1 MKSHSWNVRCVGPG
15 FLLYLESF
23 GSVLLKFNGGQERTL
38 VMTQVTIVGCGIV
51 GAAIAYD
58 LSQVSGLEVLVLD
71 RRPPAQA
78 ATGAA
83 LGVLMAVISKKTKGQ
98 NLRLR
103 LSSLQRYNEWIPQ
116 LEATI
121 GRPIPY
127 NRQGLLRLCFEGED
141 LQSWQQLSAVRQAQG
156 WRLEILDRS
165 QLSNQCPHLSLD
177 RVIGAVSSPDDRQV
191 DPVALTLALVE
202 AAIQRGARFQ
212 FDTEVTEFQTSG
224 DRVISLQTSDGAI
237 ATDWLI
243 LAAGLG
249 STPLT
254 QALQRSVDIRPVL
267 GQAIHLRLKQAIGR
281 VDFQPVITGDDVHLV
296 PLGNGEYWVGATVE
310 FPQVAIAP
318 VADPM
323 ALEAVMQ
330 QAIALCPALQ
340 DAEVL
345 RSWSGL
351 RPRPEGRPAPIVE
364 RLPGYENVVL
374 AAGHYR
380 NGVLLAPA
388 TAEAVKTI
396 ILS

>member
-1 MKSHSWNVRCVGPG
+1 
-15 FLLYLESF
+15 
-23 GSVLLKFNGGQERTL
+23 
-38 VMTQVTIVGCGIV
+38 MTQVTIVGCGIV

-58 LSQVSGLEVLVLD
+58 LSQVPDLEVLVLD
-71 RRPPAQA
+71 RQPPAQA

-83 LGVLMAVISKKTKGQ
+83 LGVLMAVISKKPKGQ

-103 LSSLQRYNEWIPQ
+103 LRSLQRYNEWIPQ
-116 LEATI
+116 LEAAI

-141 LQSWQQLSAVRQAQG
+141 LQVWQQLSAIRQAQEL
-156 WRLEILDRS
+156 RLEILDRA
-165 QLSNQCPHLSLD
+165 QLSNHCPHLSLD
-177 RVIGAVSSPDDRQV
+177 RVIAAVYSPDDRQV
-191 DPVALTLALVE
+191 DPVALTLALV
-202 AAIQRGARFQ
+202 AAATQRGARFQ
-212 FDTEVTEFQTSG
+212 LGTEVTEFQTAG
-224 DRVISLQTSDGAI
+224 DRITSLQTSTGAI

-267 GQAIHLRLKQAIGR
+267 GQALHLRLKQAIGQA
-281 VDFQPVITGDDVHLV
+281 DFQPVITGDDVHLV
-296 PLGNGEYWVGATVE
+296 PVGKGEYWVGATVE
-310 FPQVAIAP
+310 FPQTTIAP

-323 ALEAVMQ
+323 ALAAVMQ

-340 DAEVL
+340 NAEVL

-364 RLPGYENVVL
+364 RLLGYENGVL
-374 AAGHYR
+374 ATGHYR

-388 TAEAVKTI
+388 TAEAVKAL
-396 ILS
+396 ILD